1 MAKKEIEAKQR
12 KLDTLE
18 FTLGYDI
25 MGFLQ
30 EDDVFEIIVN
40 PDTKIWIDTFS
51 KGRVFSGK
59 TIAPELSE
67 QIILQVANLKDM
79 VCSAKNPTIGTELPD
94 GSRFQGFLPD
104 VVPAPAFNIR
114 THAKQKLTLDDYV
127 RDGIMT
133 NEDKQVIVDAIKTRK
148 NIIAAGGTKS
158 GKTTFLNA
166 ILAEISKQPDRIVM
180 IEDTR
185 ELQCT
190 AEDFL
195 PLKVTDTRSM
205 NDLLRDTLRATP
217 DRIVVGEVRN
227 GEALSLL
234 KAWNTGHDGG
244 CSTVHSSSALQTL
257 ERLEEMVMEVS
268 KTPQES
274 MIGSAVDVIIYL
286 QRQGTSRIVEDILS
300 VDGYDRTAQT
310 YVTHSLK
317 HPS

>member
-1 MAKKEIEAKQR
+1 MAKVQEARKR
-12 KLDTLE
+12 KLDTLD
-18 FTLGYDI
+18 FTLGEDI
-25 MGFLQ
+25 KGFLN
-30 EDDVFEIIVN
+30 DSDVFEIIVN

-51 KGRVFSGK
+51 RGRVFSGR
-59 TIAPELSE
+59 TIEPALSE

-79 VCSAKNPTIGTELPD
+79 VCSVSNPTIGTELPD

-114 THAKQKLTLDDYV
+114 KHSNRLLTLDDYV
-127 RDGIMT
+127 HDGIMT
-133 NEDKQVIVDAIKTRK
+133 ARQKDIIIQAIREKK

-166 ILAEISKQPDRIVM
+166 ILAEISKEPDRIVM

-185 ELQCT
+185 ELQCS
-190 AEDFL
+190 AEDYL
-195 PLKVTDTRSM
+195 PLKVTDYRDM

-227 GEALSLL
+227 GEALALL

-268 KTPQES
+268 KTPQQS
-274 MIGSAVDVIIYL
+274 TIAGAVDVIVYL
-286 QRQGTSRIVEDILS
+286 RRHGNSRIVEEILG
-300 VDGYDRTAQT
+300 VDSYDREHQR
-310 YVTHSLK
+310 YITHSM
-317 HPS
+317 S

>member
-114 THAKQKLTLDDYV
+114 KHAKQKLTLDDYV

-205 NDLLRDTLRATP
+205 NDLL
-217 DRIVVGEVRN
+217 
-227 GEALSLL
+227 L

-300 VDGYDRTAQT
+300 VDGYDRTAQA